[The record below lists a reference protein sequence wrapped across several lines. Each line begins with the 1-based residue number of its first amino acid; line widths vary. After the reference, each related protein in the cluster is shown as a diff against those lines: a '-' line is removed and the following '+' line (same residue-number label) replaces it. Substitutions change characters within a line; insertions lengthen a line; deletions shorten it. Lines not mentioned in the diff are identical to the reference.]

1 MNSPATSHELRDIRR
16 RNPGSPFQAYVC
28 AVLGILA
35 ALVPFPA
42 AADAGIRFLNPEGLF
57 KPSTFSQIAV
67 TEGDK
72 IVYISGQTARDPTSK
87 IVAVGDVKGQAEKVF
102 ANLRTAIESVG
113 GSMADIAKITTFVV
127 NLQPDD
133 RVWIGEMVKK
143 HFPKPPAHTLVG
155 ISALAAPELLIE
167 IEAIAVL
174 D

>member
-1 MNSPATSHELRDIRR
+1 MH
-16 RNPGSPFQAYVC
+16 
-28 AVLGILA
+28 ILA
-35 ALVPFPA
+35 RIAAMLATLTVLPA
-42 AADAGIRFLNPEGLF
+42 MADADIRFLNPDGLF

-133 RVWIGEMVKK
+133 RAWIGEMVKK

-155 ISALAAPELLIE
+155 IPALATPELLIE
-167 IEAIAVL
+167 IEATAVL

>member
-1 MNSPATSHELRDIRR
+1 MQPCLRII
-16 RNPGSPFQAYVC
+16 AM
-28 AVLGILA
+28 LGMLSA
-35 ALVPFPA
+35 FPA

-67 TEGDK
+67 TKGDK
-72 IVYISGQTARDPTSK
+72 VVFISGQTARDPTSK

-113 GSMADIAKITTFVV
+113 GSMGHIAKITTFVV

-143 HFPKPPAHTLVG
+143 HFPRPPAHTLVG

>member
-1 MNSPATSHELRDIRR
+1 MNTQTILRI
-16 RNPGSPFQAYVC
+16 SA
-28 AVLGILA
+28 LLA
-35 ALVPFPA
+35 ALTAFPA
-42 AADAGIRFLNPEGLF
+42 IADAEIRFLNPEGLF

-72 IVYISGQTARDPTSK
+72 VVYISGQTARDPTSK

-133 RVWIGEMVKK
+133 RTWIGEMVKK
-143 HFPKPPAHTLVG
+143 HFPQPPAHTLVG
-155 ISALAAPELLIE
+155 ISALATPELLIE

>member
-1 MNSPATSHELRDIRR
+1 MCMQPCLRII
-16 RNPGSPFQAYVC
+16 AM
-28 AVLGILA
+28 LGMLSA
-35 ALVPFPA
+35 FPA
-42 AADAGIRFLNPEGLF
+42 AAEADIRFLNPEGLF
-57 KPSTFSQIAV
+57 KPGTFSQIAV
-67 TEGDK
+67 TKGDK
-72 IVYISGQTARDPTSK
+72 VVFISGQTARDPTSK

-102 ANLRTAIESVG
+102 ANLRTAVESVG
-113 GSMADIAKITTFVV
+113 GSMGDIAKITTFVV

-167 IEAIAVL
+167 IEAIAIL

>member
-1 MNSPATSHELRDIRR
+1 MSIRLRLRI
-16 RNPGSPFQAYVC
+16 A
-28 AVLGILA
+28 AILA
-35 ALVPFPA
+35 ALTAFPA
-42 AADAGIRFLNPEGLF
+42 AADADLRFLNPEGLF

-67 TEGDK
+67 TKGDK
-72 IVYISGQTARDPTSK
+72 VVYISGQTARDPTSK

-102 ANLRTAIESVG
+102 ANLRMAIESVG
-113 GSMADIAKITTFVV
+113 GSMDDIAKITTFVV

-155 ISALAAPELLIE
+155 ISALAVPELLIE
-167 IEAIAVL
+167 IEAVAVI

>member
-1 MNSPATSHELRDIRR
+1 MSIRLCL
-16 RNPGSPFQAYVC
+16 PFIAM
-28 AVLGILA
+28 LA
-35 ALVPFPA
+35 ALTTLSA
-42 AADAGIRFLNPEGLF
+42 MADADIRFLNPEGLF

-72 IVYISGQTARDPTSK
+72 VIHISGQTARDPTSK
-87 IVAVGDVKGQAEKVF
+87 IVAVGDVKGQAEKAF

-113 GSMADIAKITTFVV
+113 GSMGDIAKITTFVV

>member
-1 MNSPATSHELRDIRR
+1 MSIRLRLRI
-16 RNPGSPFQAYVC
+16 A
-28 AVLGILA
+28 AILA
-35 ALVPFPA
+35 ALTAFPA
-42 AADAGIRFLNPEGLF
+42 AADADIRFLNPEGLF

-72 IVYISGQTARDPTSK
+72 VVYISGQTARDPTSK
-87 IVAVGDVKGQAEKVF
+87 IVSVGDVKGQAEKMF
-102 ANLRTAIESVG
+102 ANLRTAIESVD

>member
-1 MNSPATSHELRDIRR
+1 MNIQSI
-16 RNPGSPFQAYVC
+16 
-28 AVLGILA
+28 LGITALLA
-35 ALVPFPA
+35 AFAALPA
-42 AADAGIRFLNPEGLF
+42 AAEADIHFLNPEGLF

-67 TEGDK
+67 TNGDK
-72 IVYISGQTARDPTSK
+72 VIYISGQTARDPTSK

-113 GSMADIAKITTFVV
+113 GSMRDIAKITTFVV

-167 IEAIAVL
+167 VEAIAVL

>member
-1 MNSPATSHELRDIRR
+1 MAFETSLWRKNVSIRLRLRI
-16 RNPGSPFQAYVC
+16 A
-28 AVLGILA
+28 AILA
-35 ALVPFPA
+35 ALTAFPA
-42 AADAGIRFLNPEGLF
+42 AADADLRFLNPEGLF

-67 TEGDK
+67 TKGDK
-72 IVYISGQTARDPTSK
+72 VVYISGQTARDPTSK

-102 ANLRTAIESVG
+102 ANLRMAIESVG
-113 GSMADIAKITTFVV
+113 GSMDDIAKITTFVV

-143 HFPKPPAHTLVG
+143 HFPKPPAHALVG

-167 IEAIAVL
+167 IEAIAIL